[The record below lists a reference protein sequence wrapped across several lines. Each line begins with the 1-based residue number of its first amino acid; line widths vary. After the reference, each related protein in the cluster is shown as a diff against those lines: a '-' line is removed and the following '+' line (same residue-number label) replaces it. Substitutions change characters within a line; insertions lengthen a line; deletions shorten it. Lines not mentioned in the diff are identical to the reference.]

1 MRMLHT
7 VTKSSNFS
15 APTPTR
21 ALHGHETVTTE
32 LHTVT
37 KSSNAR
43 LRRQQE
49 LSTVT
54 RPSQQSSTRSQTS
67 TTLVEID
74 DAASSR
80 PTTSSGRTSATS
92 SVVHRVVAHHAT
104 SSVAKPAAP
113 SRRAPAATSAA
124 TSTTQNC
131 CNSPPRTTTKS
142 TGNEPAPTARD
153 DRRRCHDVAAD
164 SSRYATFD
172 TKYIVRLGVVTAQL
186 ARHLQRDDSRHP
198 SRRCHSSVGTPPST
212 RRLSS
217 SVSALSQLS
226 WHATFNATTLVVRLG
241 AVTAQLARHLR
252 RDDSLSVS
260 VRYCSSGNSTPCPS
274 RASSME
280 RSWHAPRRHV
290 HRAPQLQ
297 PTHHLRR
304 DAHRPS

>member
-1 MRMLHT
+1 MR
-7 VTKSSNFS
+7 
-15 APTPTR
+15 
-21 ALHGHETVTTE
+21 
-32 LHTVT
+32 
-37 KSSNAR
+37 
-43 LRRQQE
+43 
-49 LSTVT
+49 
-54 RPSQQSSTRSQTS
+54 S
-67 TTLVEID
+67 TTQL
-74 DAASSR
+74 R
-80 PTTSSGRTSATS
+80 HGRR
-92 SVVHRVVAHHAT
+92 HRVVAHQRHPLSYIESSHTTRHPLLQNRRHQVIAT
-104 SSVAKPAAP
+104 RNEPRPRAGGTESSCSRGNLRRNVDNPELLQLASANHDEVYRQRACTNG
-113 SRRAPAATSAA
+113 SRR
-124 TSTTQNC
+124 
-131 CNSPPRTTTKS
+131 
-142 TGNEPAPTARD
+142 PTPVP
-153 DRRRCHDVAAD
+153 RRC
-164 SSRYATFD
+164 R
-172 TKYIVRLGVVTAQL
+172 RLQQV
-186 ARHLQRDDSRHP
+186 RHLRHEVHRP

-226 WHATFNATTLVVRLG
+226 WHATFNTTTLVVRLG